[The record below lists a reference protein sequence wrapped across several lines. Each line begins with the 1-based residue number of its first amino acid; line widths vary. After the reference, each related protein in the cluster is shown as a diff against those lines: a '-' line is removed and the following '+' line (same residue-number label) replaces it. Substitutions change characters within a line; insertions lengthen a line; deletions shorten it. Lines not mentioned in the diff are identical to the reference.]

1 MARDI
6 QPARAHQRAEIALE
20 RAIAQARNLGGSLL
34 PTIGELSRRA
44 DVSYKTMWK
53 AVCRAREA
61 GVLDARAGTR
71 LRLPQTQTPSGS
83 LSVHQGAMQRIV
95 LALKD
100 RIARGIYPPGMPLP
114 SLKELSHD
122 PGGNYRTVRKALDRL
137 CEEGLCAHHGSRFL
151 VAEDRSSQASM
162 QVMLIRS
169 VRYPHHSPET
179 TPRRAYMLH
188 MLQDEAHRRRL
199 VLHETHF
206 SPLYGRMFGSGADM
220 RHASGKLD
228 RERLLGVIVWT
239 SGMTDQAFER
249 LLPMLRSWGRP
260 VMLIDE
266 TGKFASLLSTR
277 NPPVGVIRLGDT
289 LHEGRIVAQYLLGK
303 GHRHIACIYPEH
315 HVPLAN
321 LRIEG
326 LRSTIDESGPQTSFT
341 FLSGFQAVKVG
352 DNPFREAVRGFSAK
366 NGTAFQRALQGMDD
380 ALELAEQ
387 EAMDEAARNMK
398 LVSADIVRRQVMRN
412 LCARVLERGDVSAI
426 VAFNDDCALDAL
438 RFMHERGVK
447 VPEDMA
453 IVGFDD
459 SEPSYVGSIT
469 SYHHNLSEAAH
480 DIYHFLLTAGT
491 TRFDRARYAAPVEVL
506 GHVVERATT

>member
-1 MARDI
+1 MAQGT
-6 QPARAHQRAEIALE
+6 QPARAHERAEIALE
-20 RAIAQARNLGGSLL
+20 RAIAQARNQGGSLL
-34 PTIGELSRRA
+34 PTISELSRGA

-53 AVCRAREA
+53 VVCGARDA
-61 GVLDARAGTR
+61 GELDRRAGAR
-71 LRLPQTQTPSGS
+71 LRLPQTRPIPDESPLPS
-83 LSVHQGAMQRIV
+83 GAMQRIV
-95 LALKD
+95 LAVKD
-100 RIARGIYPPGMPLP
+100 RIARGIYPPGSVLP

-137 CEEGLCAHHGSRFL
+137 CDEGLCVHHGSRLL
-151 VAEDRSSQASM
+151 VAEDRSAQASM

-188 MLQDEAHRRRL
+188 VLQDEAHRRRL

-206 SPLYGRMFGSGADM
+206 SPLYGKMFGSGADM
-220 RHASGKLD
+220 RHASGTLD

-239 SGMTDQAFER
+239 SGMTDQAFAR

-266 TGKFASLLSTR
+266 TGMFASLLSTR
-277 NPPVGVIRLGDT
+277 IPPVGVIRLGDT
-289 LHEGRIVAQYLLGK
+289 LHEGRVVAQFLLGK
-303 GHRHIACIYPEH
+303 GHRHIACLYPEH
-315 HVPLAN
+315 HVPGAN

-326 LRSTIDESGPQTSFT
+326 LRSTITESGPQTSFT
-341 FLSGFQAVKVG
+341 FLSGFQSVKIG
-352 DNPFREAVRGFSAK
+352 DNPFREAVRAFSAK
-366 NGTAFQRALQGMDD
+366 TGTALQWAMRDTNE
-380 ALELAEQ
+380 ALELTEQ
-387 EAMDEAARNMK
+387 EAMNEVARNMK
-398 LVSADIVRRQVMRN
+398 LVSADIVRRQVMRS
-412 LCARVLERGDVSAI
+412 LCERVLERGDVSAI

-438 RFMHERGVK
+438 RLMHERGVK

-491 TRFDRARYAAPVEVL
+491 GRFGRARYAAPVEVL